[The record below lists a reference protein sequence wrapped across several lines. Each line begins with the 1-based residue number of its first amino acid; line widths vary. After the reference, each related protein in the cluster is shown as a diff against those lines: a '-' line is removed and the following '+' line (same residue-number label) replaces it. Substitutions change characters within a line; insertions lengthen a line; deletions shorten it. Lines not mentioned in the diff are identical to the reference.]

1 VLLDAVDK
9 IILSRLG
16 SNARV
21 SSQEIAN
28 NLKDLGHEL
37 TDRAIRHRLQRLER
51 KGIIIGYSALLN
63 PSFVSDKI
71 NRTILIKFRYSKNL
85 PSLIERLTEYLGKSR
100 ICLFSSRLTGDF
112 DWICNLVFDSQE
124 QYELESNNFLSI
136 FSELI
141 SDFRT
146 YESKTTKVSPYT
158 VLDDQDLELRKR
170 RVYEILKSVKKHD
183 RLNDRLQAILDNL
196 VRYYDATF
204 ARIWFV
210 DKERKWLVLKFS
222 AGKYKNI
229 DGEFSRVSIDSLKI
243 GPIVKS
249 GKPQVSN
256 DVAHDPRIRHPEW
269 AKKENLKSYAGYP
282 LTYKGAAIGVI
293 AMFSEKRFSIA
304 DFEILEIF
312 CRQLSQELSSFFEA
326 QEFLTST

>member
-1 VLLDAVDK
+1 LIDAVDK
-9 IILSRLG
+9 IILARLG
-16 SNARV
+16 RDARV
-21 SSQEIAN
+21 SSREIAN
-28 NLKDLGHEL
+28 NLKELGHEL

-51 KGIIIGYSALLN
+51 QGIIIGYSALLN
-63 PSFVSDKI
+63 PSLISDKI
-71 NRTILIKFRYSKNL
+71 NRTILLKFRYSRNL
-85 PSLIERLTEYLGKSR
+85 PSLIERLTEYLGKSTF
-100 ICLFSSRLTGDF
+100 CLFSSRLTGDF

-141 SDFRT
+141 SDLRT
-146 YESKTTKVSPYT
+146 YESNTTKVSPYT
-158 VLDDQDLELRKR
+158 VLDEQDLEFRKR

-183 RLNDRLQAILDNL
+183 NLNNRLQAILDNL
-196 VRYYDATF
+196 VRYYDAAF

-210 DKERKWLVLKFS
+210 DRERKWLVLKFS
-222 AGKYKNI
+222 TGKYKNI

-256 DVAHDPRIRHPEW
+256 DVMHDPRIRHPEW
-269 AKKENLKSYAGYP
+269 AKKEKLKSYAGYP
-282 LTYKGAAIGVI
+282 LTYRGVPIGVI
-293 AMFSEKRFSIA
+293 AMFSEKRFTIA

-312 CRQLSQELSSFFEA
+312 CRQLSQELSGFFES